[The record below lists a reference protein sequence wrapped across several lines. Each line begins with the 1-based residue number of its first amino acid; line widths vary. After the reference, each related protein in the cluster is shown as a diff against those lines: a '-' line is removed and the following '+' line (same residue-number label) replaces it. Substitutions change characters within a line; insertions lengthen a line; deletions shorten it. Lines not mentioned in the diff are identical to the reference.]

1 MHCLEI
7 IAASLKGGWGMTGGQ
22 EGAMYDTARVA
33 LQGLTDDELFERVA
47 LRVLRTRFPEPRITG
62 PSSDL
67 NRDAFGRPLFGS

>member
-1 MHCLEI
+1 
-7 IAASLKGGWGMTGGQ
+7 
-22 EGAMYDTARVA
+22 MYDTARVA